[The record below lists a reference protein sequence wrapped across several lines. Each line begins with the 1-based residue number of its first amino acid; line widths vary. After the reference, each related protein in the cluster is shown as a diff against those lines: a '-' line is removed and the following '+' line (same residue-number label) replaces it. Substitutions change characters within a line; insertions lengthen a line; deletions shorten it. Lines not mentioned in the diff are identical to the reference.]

1 MRFRS
6 AFLNWIVENPSA
18 LVGLLIVVALLLF
31 ALSPLLMALLPMR
44 KVPLRY
50 NLRNL
55 QVRWLTT
62 MVTALAFTMVTA
74 LLTVML
80 AFVNGM
86 DQLTAQTGHPGNV
99 LILSDGATDEVFS
112 SLPPVSVQSLPDDV
126 QKQISKNQA
135 GEYLAAQEV
144 YVLVTYLIPGK
155 TKRRFMQMRGLDN
168 PRIAAELHELELEPG
183 GDWPSDSGIRSVE
196 TTVDGKQV
204 KDTYPEIVIG
214 DGIAKTLGGD
224 VGKAQLVPGDVVEI
238 GPKKWVVSGVMKPN
252 GSAFGSEIWTRDRV
266 VQENFGRRNS
276 YSTYVVRTANEK
288 VATAACEVL
297 KKTPL
302 AERNVQAQPER
313 VFYAKLGDTSKQ
325 FSVAIYF
332 VAIIMAI
339 GGLLG
344 VMNTMFAAISQRTKD
359 IGVLRLMGYT
369 KLQIFLSFQLES
381 LLIAILGGSLGCLI
395 GLCFDGLTASSII
408 ASGAGGGGKGVVLT
422 LVVNLATFCTGMFFA
437 LMMGTIGGIF
447 PSYNAM
453 RLRPLESLK

>member
-6 AFLNWIVENPSA
+6 AFLNWIFENPSA
-18 LVGLLIVVALLLF
+18 LVGLGIVMLLLLF
-31 ALSPLLMALLPMR
+31 ALAPLLTVLLPMN

-55 QVRWLTT
+55 QNRWLTT
-62 MVTALAFTMVTA
+62 MVTALAFTLVTF

-86 DQLTAQTGHPGNV
+86 DQLTSSTGHPGNV

-126 QKQISKNQA
+126 QKQISKNRD
-135 GEYLAAQEV
+135 GDYLAAQEV

-155 TKRRFMQMRGLDN
+155 TKRRFIQMRGLDN
-168 PRIAAELHELELEPG
+168 PRIAAEVHELELDS
-183 GDWPSDSGIRSVE
+183 GDWPSDSGVRSIE
-196 TTVDGKQV
+196 TTVDGVKV
-204 KDTYPEIVIG
+204 KDTYPEIVLG
-214 DGIAKTLGGD
+214 DGIARLLGGD
-224 VGKAQLVPGDVVEI
+224 VGKAVLATGDIVEV

-288 VATAACEVL
+288 VADAACDVL

-313 VFYAKLGDTSKQ
+313 VFYAKLSDTSKQ
-325 FSVAIYF
+325 FSYAIYF

-369 KLQIFLSFQLES
+369 RMQIFLSFQLES
-381 LLIAILGGSLGCLI
+381 LLIGIVGGLLGCLI
-395 GLCFDGLTASSII
+395 GLSFHGVTATSII

-422 LVVNLATFCTGMFFA
+422 MVVTVASFCTCMFFA
-437 LMMGTIGGIF
+437 LMMGALGGIL